1 MNKSLVQK
9 DFNNAFSVRMK
20 IRQIR
25 ALILCPKQL
34 FNLELKAISN
44 ILLRLLLFLLLL
56 VPARANAG
64 VPVKSNIRSFMVVG
78 NNRLHVNWL
87 FHEPTAQGRS
97 GMGATQ
103 CHGAVGRIRRC
114 GKRLCRY
121 SHSLHSFPPLYHQT
135 LNKYNLE
142 MKLYC
147 ESQESTRI
155 PCKNPLVT
163 V

>member
-1 MNKSLVQK
+1 MSLVCQ
-9 DFNNAFSVRMK
+9 SRVSPPQVHK
-20 IRQIR
+20 IQS
-25 ALILCPKQL
+25 PQL
-34 FNLELKAISN
+34 EEF
-44 ILLRLLLFLLLL
+44 RC
-56 VPARANAG
+56 ARSTWTRSSSTCKTPSSTCKTSSSTCTTTSTKSK
-64 VPVKSNIRSFMVVG
+64 VKPV
-78 NNRLHVNWL
+78 
-87 FHEPTAQGRS
+87 
-97 GMGATQ
+97 ATQ
-103 CHGAVGRIRRC
+103 CHGALGSIRRC

-147 ESQESTRI
+147 ECQESTRI

>member
-1 MNKSLVQK
+1 MGQCISNLVPVWSVEEICQRSNILFKVNHDNGQKSEMNKSLVQK

-87 FHEPTAQGRS
+87 FHEPTAHGRS
-97 GMGATQ
+97 GMG
-103 CHGAVGRIRRC
+103 
-114 GKRLCRY
+114 
-121 SHSLHSFPPLYHQT
+121 
-135 LNKYNLE
+135 
-142 MKLYC
+142 
-147 ESQESTRI
+147 
-155 PCKNPLVT
+155 
-163 V
+163 

>member
-9 DFNNAFSVRMK
+9 DFINAFSVGMK

-103 CHGAVGRIRRC
+103 CHGAVGRIRTC
-114 GKRLCRY
+114 L
-121 SHSLHSFPPLYHQT
+121 
-135 LNKYNLE
+135 LNKKQSSRQLC
-142 MKLYC
+142 LLL
-147 ESQESTRI
+147 
-155 PCKNPLVT
+155 PLQS
-163 V
+163 